1 MGILTKPHS
10 TKYDW
15 RKNKKT
21 KGEFELTA
29 PESFRENKDL
39 EANLIK
45 QCDELE
51 KSEVDSKQSDEN
63 ILKTDRSLDK
73 ETDDIEI
80 KNKKNDIELTFL
92 FA

>member
-1 MGILTKPHS
+1 
-10 TKYDW
+10 
-15 RKNKKT
+15 
-21 KGEFELTA
+21 
-29 PESFRENKDL
+29 
-39 EANLIK
+39 
-45 QCDELE
+45 LE